1 MSHEQLMCEIW
12 NSYVTGNGV
21 AREAVQKWFDELDS
35 QPASAGQRAI
45 MALCA
50 TVLKQPCVP
59 VFKKVSVREQL
70 LECLRVQFPSVEF
83 RLKLLN
89 IYVGEVRAHSRIGG
103 SRGRVALLRVVLLE
117 AGANMGLLDEFEEE
131 ALAI

>member
-1 MSHEQLMCEIW
+1 MATLADLVEEVNRHFNAGL
-12 NSYVTGNGV
+12 GV
-21 AREAVQKWFDELDS
+21 PYNIVKLLYDELDS
-35 QPASAGQRAI
+35 ARIATPTAQWLAVK
-45 MALCA
+45 ALCA
-50 TVLKQPCVP
+50 ELLKQPCVP

-117 AGANMGLLDEFEEE
+117 AG
-131 ALAI
+131 